1 MGQNQSGMGPGGDG
15 GDKKKKADKLRKA
28 KLARGEELSD
38 DEGWS
43 D

>member
-1 MGQNQSGMGPGGDG
+1 MSN
-15 GDKKKKADKLRKA
+15 KEKKKADKLRKA